1 MYVFHSIN
9 HMKEISLNQLLN
21 IKHPIIMA
29 PMFLVT
35 NTKMMIEALNSN
47 IAACIPALN
56 YRTDKELRNSIL
68 QIRSNTDST
77 GLGINLIVNK
87 SNKRMQQ
94 QLETCIELEVDFIIT
109 SLGNPK
115 QVIKLCK
122 PKGIKVFC
130 DVVEETYAKKVEKL
144 GADAII
150 AVNKDAGGHAGK
162 LSSLELIK
170 RIKKSCSIP
179 IISAGGIGNKEG
191 VDEKLNEGFSGVS
204 IGSPFIA
211 CIESSVSQEYKTAC
225 IKYGKNDIVF
235 TTKISGTPCTV
246 INTPYVQKTGTTQN
260 WLEKLISKSKIIK
273 KWVKMITYFKG
284 MKTVKN
290 AAFSSTYKTV
300 WCAGPSIEYTK
311 DILPVKEIIKRFTN

>member
-1 MYVFHSIN
+1 MQ
-9 HMKEISLNQLLN
+9 EISLSQLLN
-21 IKHPIIMA
+21 VKHPIIMA

-35 NTKMMIEALNSN
+35 NTKMMTQALRSN

-56 YRTDKELRNSIL
+56 YRTDKEFRDSIL
-68 QIRSNTDST
+68 EIRSNTDST
-77 GLGINLIVNK
+77 GLGVNLIVNK
-87 SNKRMQQ
+87 SNTRMQQ

-130 DVVEETYAKKVEKL
+130 DVVEETYAKKVEEL
-144 GADAII
+144 GADAVI

-170 RIKKSCSIP
+170 RIKKVCSIP
-179 IISAGGIGNKEG
+179 IISAGGIGNKQG

-211 CIESSVSQEYKTAC
+211 CTESSISQEYKNAC
-225 IKYGKNDIVF
+225 IEYGENDIVF

-260 WLEKLISKSKIIK
+260 WLEKLMSKNKIIK

-284 MKTVKN
+284 MKSVKD

-311 DILPVKEIIKRFTN
+311 DILPVKEIIKRFTS

>member
-1 MYVFHSIN
+1 MKKIPIN
-9 HMKEISLNQLLN
+9 ELLGV
-21 IKHPIIMA
+21 KYPIIMA

-35 NTKMMIEALNSN
+35 NTKMMIEAMNSG

-56 YRTDKELRNSIL
+56 YRTDEQFREAI
-68 QIRSNTDST
+68 QEIRSNTTSK

-87 SNKRMQQ
+87 SNIKVQQ
-94 QLETCIELEVDFIIT
+94 QLKTCVELAVDFIIT
-109 SLGNPK
+109 SLGSPK
-115 QVIKLCK
+115 EVIEQCK

-130 DVVEETYAKKVEKL
+130 DVVEEKYAKKVEEL

-150 AVNKDAGGHAGK
+150 AVNCNAGGHAGK
-162 LSSLELIK
+162 LKPEEI
-170 RIKKSCSIP
+170 IP
-179 IISAGGIGNKEG
+179 LLNKHCNIAVISAGGIGTKEG
-191 VDEKLNEGFSGVS
+191 IDTIMSLGAAGLS

-211 CIESSVSQEYKTAC
+211 CEEAHISKEYKQAC
-225 IKYGKNDIVF
+225 VDYGKEDIVL

-260 WLEKLISKSKIIK
+260 WLEKLMSKNKKIK

-284 MKTVKN
+284 MKSVEN

-300 WCAGPSIEYTK
+300 WCAGPSIEHTTE
-311 DILPVKEIIKRFTN
+311 ILPIKEIIKRLTT

>member
-1 MYVFHSIN
+1 MQ
-9 HMKEISLNQLLN
+9 EISLSQLLN
-21 IKHPIIMA
+21 VKHPIIMA

-35 NTKMMIEALNSN
+35 NTKMMTQALRSN

-56 YRTDKELRNSIL
+56 YRTDKEFRDSIL
-68 QIRSNTDST
+68 EIRSNTDST
-77 GLGINLIVNK
+77 GLGVNLIVNK
-87 SNKRMQQ
+87 SNTRMQQ

-130 DVVEETYAKKVEKL
+130 DVVEETYAKKVEEL
-144 GADAII
+144 GADTVI

-170 RIKKSCSIP
+170 RIKKVCSIP
-179 IISAGGIGNKEG
+179 IISAGGIGNKQG

-211 CIESSVSQEYKTAC
+211 CTESSISQEYKNAC
-225 IKYGKNDIVF
+225 IEYGENDIVF

-260 WLEKLISKSKIIK
+260 WLEKLMSKNKIIK

-284 MKTVKN
+284 MKSVKD

-311 DILPVKEIIKRFTN
+311 DILPVKEIIKRFTS